1 MIWTNV
7 WYKPSEYISL
17 NGLFPILNRILD
29 AKNGKGG
36 VEVNGKAE
44 EADVTLEA
52 TDSDLYD
59 ILTGKLDAKKAYV
72 TVSVVHVITIIKN

>member
-1 MIWTNV
+1 M
-7 WYKPSEYISL
+7 
-17 NGLFPILNRILD
+17 D

-44 EADVTLEA
+44 EADVTFEA

-59 ILTGKLDAKKAYV
+59 VLTGKLDAKKAYFA
-72 TVSVVHVITIIKN
+72 VSVLNVITIIKLSVV

>member
-1 MIWTNV
+1 MASVLWFA
-7 WYKPSEYISL
+7 PFLS
-17 NGLFPILNRILD
+17 RILD

-44 EADVTLEA
+44 EADVTFEA

-59 ILTGKLDAKKAYV
+59 ILTGELDAKKAYI